1 MPRIRV
7 TPEVIEGLGAE
18 TNIIFPLDAP
28 RVDSDTVRSAAE
40 RDEDDAGTLLAD
52 DDRAH
57 FTARIATRKPVSANG
72 PIELAV
78 HHESLHYFDPQTG
91 VAMR

>member
-1 MPRIRV
+1 
-7 TPEVIEGLGAE
+7 VIEGLGAE
-18 TNIIFPLDAP
+18 TNVIFPLAAP

-40 RDEDDAGTLLAD
+40 REEDAGTLLAD

-78 HHESLHYFDPQTG
+78 HAESLHYFDPETG